1 MRFNVIKRPRKRN
14 RSSPTNTRSYKK
26 VKQPDTNDSDQWSDT
41 ETVSS
46 ISFDTEN
53 SVTDEQS
60 NVCPDR
66 ISLTTSAATSSSEN
80 NTINSIINSTGFT
93 TDTCTAGPTV
103 VSPVPVPAAAV
114 VITQPLITNMSTL
127 TRPNDLLVNPES
139 GLSSSQM
146 ASTGTVIQETF
157 SQPTWGDNGGGYP
170 QQYQQHI
177 SNMPP
182 NMTMQSMPMSG
193 PMPPSCPISDMDC
206 LRIATMV
213 QKLMRADINQLV
225 KYEVQQATNH
235 LTKKVVTLQKS
246 NDDLST
252 QVRDLNGKVDDLEQ
266 YGRRMCIRIFG
277 VPEMQD
283 ENVNY
288 LVMKVRDEIHA
299 NVTRHDINRAHRV
312 GRKDD
317 SGKTDGRDDD
327 ITDGQETA
335 AKTVSRSRDII
346 VKFTNSTARLEFL
359 KGRKALR
366 EMKANIFINEDL
378 TASRM
383 KLAFHCRDLKRDKN
397 SSVSKT
403 WVFGGNVFVQDTGG
417 VKHKF
422 LTLSDLNTF
431 SAASGQAPPAGQG
444 NGPRNQMPA

>member
-1 MRFNVIKRPRKRN
+1 MRFTVIKRPRKRN
-14 RSSPTNTRSYKK
+14 RSSPTNPRSNKK

-46 ISFDTEN
+46 DTEN

-66 ISLTTSAATSSSEN
+66 ISLSTSAATSSSEN
-80 NTINSIINSTGFT
+80 NTINSIINSTRFT

-157 SQPTWGDNGGGYP
+157 SQPTWETMVGATLNSTSNI
-170 QQYQQHI
+170 YQI
-177 SNMPP
+177 CPP
-182 NMTMQSMPMSG
+182 NMTVQSMPMSG

-206 LRIATMV
+206 LRIATIV

-266 YGRRMCIRIFG
+266 YGRRMCIRISG

-283 ENVNY
+283 ENVND
-288 LVMKVRDEIHA
+288 LVMKIRDEIHA
-299 NVTRHDINRAHRV
+299 NVTRHDIDRAHRV

-359 KGRKALR
+359 KGRKSLR

-383 KLAFHCRDLKRDKN
+383 KLAFQCRDLKRDKN

-403 WVFGGNVFVQDTGG
+403 WVFGGNVFV
-417 VKHKF
+417 
-422 LTLSDLNTF
+422 
-431 SAASGQAPPAGQG
+431 
-444 NGPRNQMPA
+444 

>member
-14 RSSPTNTRSYKK
+14 RSSPTNPRSNKK

-46 ISFDTEN
+46 ISSDTEN

-80 NTINSIINSTGFT
+80 NTINSIINSTRFT

-103 VSPVPVPAAAV
+103 VSPVPVLAAAV

-127 TRPNDLLVNPES
+127 TRPNDLLVNPEYRHPKWLRQELRQE
-139 GLSSSQM
+139 LSYKKPSLNLL
-146 ASTGTVIQETF
+146 GETMV
-157 SQPTWGDNGGGYP
+157 
-170 QQYQQHI
+170 YQQHI

-193 PMPPSCPISDMDC
+193 PMPSSCPISDMDC

-225 KYEVQQATNH
+225 KFEVQPATNH

-266 YGRRMCIRIFG
+266 YGRRMCIRISG

-283 ENVNY
+283 ENVND

-299 NVTRHDINRAHRV
+299 NVTRHDIDRAHRV

-383 KLAFHCRDLKRDKN
+383 KLAFQCRDLKRDKN

-417 VKHKF
+417 VKHKI